1 MIHRHIVN
9 DSTNNQLS
17 LLVSYLLAPTSV
29 SLLAYGN
36 DIYAE
41 IMLEDDVTVA
51 LRGSSSCGQ
60 NSGGRP
66 LCGGICGK
74 NSR

>member
-1 MIHRHIVN
+1 MSHRHIVN
-9 DSTNNQLS
+9 DSSNNQLS
-17 LLVSYLLAPTSV
+17 LVVSYLLAPTSV

-36 DIYAE
+36 DISAE
-41 IMLEDDVTVA
+41 IMLKDDVTVA
-51 LRGSSSCGQ
+51 LRGNSSCGQ

-66 LCGGICGK
+66 MCCGSCGK